1 MSGRGDKISV
11 IFYFLHMSTFDFYRG
26 HTVIRN
32 KDIFLVTHL
41 SSGQRCALWV
51 LSAEG
56 AVELNADKMVGAQV
70 ATPHQDSLPRT
81 HQLPAFQEAPHTMD
95 QT

>member
-1 MSGRGDKISV
+1 
-11 IFYFLHMSTFDFYRG
+11 MSTFDFYRG

-32 KDIFLVTHL
+32 KDNFLVTHL

-51 LSAEG
+51 ISAEG

-70 ATPHQDSLPRT
+70 MTPHQDSLPRT